1 MFIYVFAMGSIFFLS
16 LQVKNNDKKFQSIYY
31 AVSTFLGLYGC
42 LIMALMVVNLIDLAN
57 TNFGQNLT
65 ERDFYMLG
73 LPSGSKI
80 PLAIGVMMVAN
91 FAVYILHVLFS
102 FSFRIIWE
110 VMISTPSYLFYAP
123 TYLHILVI
131 YAFCKID
138 DFSWGTKGL

>member
-65 ERDFYMLG
+65 ERDCNIFCLRSLHARATKRKQDSSRHRSYD
-73 LPSGSKI
+73 GSKLCSLH
-80 PLAIGVMMVAN
+80 PAC
-91 FAVYILHVLFS
+91 AVF
-102 FSFRIIWE
+102 F
-110 VMISTPSYLFYAP
+110 
-123 TYLHILVI
+123 
-131 YAFCKID
+131 
-138 DFSWGTKGL
+138 